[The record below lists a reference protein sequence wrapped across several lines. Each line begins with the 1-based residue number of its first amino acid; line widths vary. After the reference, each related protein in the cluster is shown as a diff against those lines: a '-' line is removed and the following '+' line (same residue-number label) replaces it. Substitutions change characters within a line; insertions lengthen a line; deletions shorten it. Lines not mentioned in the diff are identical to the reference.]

1 MDQAGA
7 EAPQQLRPFCCEHS
21 LLSRP
26 DGSACFT
33 QGDTTVLAAV
43 YGPAEVKV
51 SKEIF
56 DKATLD
62 VLLKPKVGLPSV
74 AEKSKEQMIRNTC
87 EATILTAL
95 HPRSSITIVLQVIH
109 DSGSLLSCCLNAA
122 CMALMDA
129 GLPMRSVFC
138 GVTCV
143 IDSNGEILLDPTTK
157 IEKYPVEDGLFSC
170 WFLNIFI
177 QKTIVYALQ
186 KFLLYASRE
195 RWCHPNPQPLA
206 RATLLPTEPSRLFCP
221 TEEAAAVLTFSIDSV
236 EKQLLMSS
244 TKGAYSVEELQQCVA
259 MCQKAAE
266 KIFQFYRDSVS
277 RTYSKQSE

>member
-1 MDQAGA
+1 M
-7 EAPQQLRPFCCEHS
+7 
-21 LLSRP
+21 LL
-26 DGSACFT
+26 GKLCLVMK
-33 QGDTTVLAAV
+33 GDTTVLAAV

-186 KFLLYASRE
+186 KFLYASRE